1 MTVVLAPDFT
11 RSARRSD
18 EQPSGRK
25 RYAAEAPTLMQL
37 LDIQGYSYE
46 PSEELLRNLNRI
58 LVTSGGWILDRRAL
72 SATNYEFTI
81 EVELRSIL
89 DLYAGIIA
97 AGIELTRANHLA
109 LTDLCTCRLHLL
121 GNSELRQVIGLRL
134 EVAFL
139 TQLTLQNLLATGCT
153 IV

>member
-1 MTVVLAPDFT
+1 MTVVPAETIT
-11 RSARRSD
+11 RCASRSD
-18 EQPSGRK
+18 EHASDGTRP
-25 RYAAEAPTLMQL
+25 AAEAPKLMQV

-58 LVTSGGWILDRRAL
+58 LMNSGGWILDRRAL
-72 SATNYEFTI
+72 SDTNYEFTL

-89 DLYAGIIA
+89 DLYAGIIS

-121 GNSELRQVIGLRL
+121 GSSELRQILGLRL
-134 EVAFL
+134 EISFL
-139 TQLTLQNLLATGCT
+139 KQFTLGSLLTTGCT
-153 IV
+153 IT

>member
-1 MTVVLAPDFT
+1 MTVVPAPGFT
-11 RSARRSD
+11 RCALRSD
-18 EQPSGRK
+18 EQPSGQK
-25 RYAAEAPTLMQL
+25 QQAAEARKLMQL

-46 PSEELLRNLNRI
+46 PSEELLRKLNRI
-58 LVTSGGWILDRRAL
+58 LVNSGGWILDRRAL

-81 EVELRSIL
+81 EVELHSIL
-89 DLYAGIIA
+89 DMYAGIIA

-121 GNSELRQVIGLRL
+121 GSRELRQVIGLRL

-139 TQLTLQNLLATGCT
+139 TQLTLQNLLSTGCT

>member
-1 MTVVLAPDFT
+1 
-11 RSARRSD
+11 
-18 EQPSGRK
+18 
-25 RYAAEAPTLMQL
+25 MQV

-58 LVTSGGWILDRRAL
+58 LMNSGGWILDRRAL
-72 SATNYEFTI
+72 SDTNYEFTL

-89 DLYAGIIA
+89 DLYAGIIS

-121 GNSELRQVIGLRL
+121 GSSELRQILGLRL
-134 EVAFL
+134 EISFL
-139 TQLTLQNLLATGCT
+139 KQFTLGSLLTTGCT
-153 IV
+153 IT

>member
-1 MTVVLAPDFT
+1 MTVVPALAFT
-11 RSARRSD
+11 RCAQRSD
-18 EQPSGRK
+18 EQPSGEK
-25 RYAAEAPTLMQL
+25 RHAAEARKLMQL

-58 LVTSGGWILDRRAL
+58 LVISGGWILDRRAL

-121 GNSELRQVIGLRL
+121 GSSELRQVIGLRL

>member
-1 MTVVLAPDFT
+1 
-11 RSARRSD
+11 
-18 EQPSGRK
+18 
-25 RYAAEAPTLMQL
+25 MQL

-46 PSEELLRNLNRI
+46 PSEDLLRNLNRI
-58 LVTSGGWILDRRAL
+58 LINSGGWILDRRAL

-89 DLYAGIIA
+89 DMYAGIIA

-121 GNSELRQVIGLRL
+121 GSNELRQIIGLRL

-139 TQLTLQNLLATGCT
+139 KQVTLGGLLTTGCS
-153 IV
+153 IA

>member
-1 MTVVLAPDFT
+1 MTVVPAPGFT
-11 RSARRSD
+11 RSAQRSD
-18 EQPSGRK
+18 EQHSGKK
-25 RYAAEAPTLMQL
+25 REAAEAATPMQL

-58 LVTSGGWILDRRAL
+58 LMISGGWILERRAI

-121 GNSELRQVIGLRL
+121 GSSELRQVIGMRL

>member
-1 MTVVLAPDFT
+1 MNSLAASNT
-11 RSARRSD
+11 AEEAR
-18 EQPSGRK
+18 K
-25 RYAAEAPTLMQL
+25 LMQL

-58 LVTSGGWILDRRAL
+58 LVNSGGWIMDRRAL

-121 GNSELRQVIGLRL
+121 GSSELRQVIGLRL

-139 TQLTLQNLLATGCT
+139 TQLTLQNLLSTGCT

>member
-1 MTVVLAPDFT
+1 
-11 RSARRSD
+11 
-18 EQPSGRK
+18 
-25 RYAAEAPTLMQL
+25 MQL

-58 LVTSGGWILDRRAL
+58 LVNSGGWVLDRRAL
-72 SATNYEFTI
+72 SSTNYEFTL

-97 AGIELTRANHLA
+97 AGIELTRSNHLA
-109 LTDLCTCRLHLL
+109 LTDLCTCRLHLT
-121 GNSELRQVIGLRL
+121 GTDDLRQVIGLRL

-139 TQLTLQNLLATGCT
+139 KQWTLQNLLANSCS

>member
-1 MTVVLAPDFT
+1 
-11 RSARRSD
+11 
-18 EQPSGRK
+18 
-25 RYAAEAPTLMQL
+25 MQL

-58 LVTSGGWILDRRAL
+58 LANSGGWILDRRVL

-89 DLYAGIIA
+89 DVYAGIIS

-121 GNSELRQVIGLRL
+121 GSSELRQIVGLRL

-139 TQLTLQNLLATGCT
+139 KQVTLGNLLTTGCT
-153 IV
+153 IS